1 MHQYNI
7 LHLDPIDSSIM
18 ATSEVRVN
26 ETGSWKARK
35 YGNARIMNILPSN
48 NRTLILYTDSGK
60 VLKVKISTKSE
71 WG

>member
-1 MHQYNI
+1 MHQNNI
-7 LHLDPIDSSIM
+7 LHLDPIDYSIM